1 MAEGFSLN
9 RVGIRVVREV
19 TLRASRADVRSGSP
33 SEARLLMP
41 AGTGMSRSE
50 NPRILMW
57 GMGGAAAGFSLA
69 TAARRARA
77 GTEPHYPDAHLRK
90 GKGPLA
96 VTPAGLLYPGSVLLS
111 HCLAAAVSWA
121 LEGLTSVF
129 GMGTGGAPPVWPP
142 GTSLA
147 NSK

>member
-1 MAEGFSLN
+1 M
-9 RVGIRVVREV
+9 
-19 TLRASRADVRSGSP
+19 TLRGSRADVRGGKP

-41 AGTGMSRSE
+41 AETGMSRSE

-77 GTEPHYPDAHLRK
+77 GTEPHHPDAHLRK

-96 VTPAGLLYPGSVLLS
+96 VTPAGLLEPRQRPTFPLPRGSSIMGLGGLNVRVRDGNGWGPLGYARIHTPFALI
-111 HCLAAAVSWA
+111 SWYMA
-121 LEGLTSVF
+121 S
-129 GMGTGGAPPVWPP
+129 GAK
-142 GTSLA
+142 SM
-147 NSK
+147 